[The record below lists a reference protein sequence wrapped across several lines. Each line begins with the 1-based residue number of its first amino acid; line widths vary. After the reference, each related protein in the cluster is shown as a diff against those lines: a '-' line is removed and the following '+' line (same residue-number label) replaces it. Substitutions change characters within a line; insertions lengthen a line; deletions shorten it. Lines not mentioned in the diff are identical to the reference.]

1 MAEERGATITGDRT
15 EARLDKLSEDVA
27 EIKGILGGF
36 RMAFDQMDK
45 RLGDLASQ
53 MDKRLSDMSSQID
66 RRFSTVQ
73 WFLGL
78 VVVIQLFMLG
88 KMFVK

>member
-1 MAEERGATITGDRT
+1 M
-15 EARLDKLSEDVA
+15 DKLSEDVA

>member
-1 MAEERGATITGDRT
+1 MAEERGTTINGDRT
-15 EARLDKLSEDVA
+15 EARLDKLTEDVA

-45 RLGDLASQ
+45 RLGDLGSQ
-53 MDKRLSDMSSQID
+53 MDKRLTDLSSQVD

-73 WFLGL
+73 WVLGL
-78 VVVIQLFMLG
+78 VVVIQVFILG
-88 KMFVK
+88 RLFVK